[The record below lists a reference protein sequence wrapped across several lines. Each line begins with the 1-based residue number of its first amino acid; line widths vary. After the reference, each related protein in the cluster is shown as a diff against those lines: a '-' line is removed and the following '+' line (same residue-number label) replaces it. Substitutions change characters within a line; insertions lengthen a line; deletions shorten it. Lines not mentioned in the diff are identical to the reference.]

1 MQKKISGDLPVDVVF
16 ILQRLL
22 RRTFT
27 KIVTPGK
34 TSAAGQMR
42 SLRPDLVV
50 PFHIVIGGLDP
61 CPVVLTRCFLRFMNG
76 PPHRAKKPRLKARQ
90 IISAIGIQHRA
101 MVVNLENKVAYHPA
115 RQFYSPISQQGADDE
130 LTIPYISLKRRLGT
144 TYLFVR

>member
-1 MQKKISGDLPVDVVF
+1 MQKNVVF

-27 KIVTPGK
+27 KFVIPGK

-76 PPHRAKKPRLKARQ
+76 PPHRAKKPRLRARQ

-101 MVVNLENKVAYHPA
+101 MVFKLENKVVYHPA
-115 RQFYSPISQQGADDE
+115 RQFYSPISQQA
-130 LTIPYISLKRRLGT
+130 
-144 TYLFVR
+144 

>member
-27 KIVTPGK
+27 KIATPRK
-34 TSAAGQMR
+34 TGAAGQMR

-61 CPVVLTRCFLRFMNG
+61 CPVVLTRCFLRFMND
-76 PPHRAKKPRLKARQ
+76 PPHRAKKPRLRARQ

-101 MVVNLENKVAYHPA
+101 MVVNLENKVVYHPA
-115 RQFYSPISQQGADDE
+115 RPFYSPISQQAADDE
-130 LTIPYISLKRRLGT
+130 LTIPHISLKRRLGT
-144 TYLFVR
+144 TYLFVK